1 MLKIDMNK
9 KTGLFIMPRSSSDWR
24 GSEAL
29 WITVAG
35 WAAAA
40 ERKFGKAYI
49 LTTDRVATPKEV
61 LQYPLGTPKTLNS
74 NSKKISS
81 FLPII
86 LITLIKDI
94 ILWKSSMNNDHYDYE
109 LPDMENGVSLV
120 WEQHDFFPGIGYKLA
135 KKHNVPFIIYA
146 HAPQVWE
153 AAKWG
158 VKRPVWGKLLE
169 KMETRSLKRADIVA
183 CVSQQVADKLKRM
196 GIPKNK
202 ILVSP
207 MAVDAHLFTN
217 INSQQIIDN
226 YNLKDKFI
234 IGWTGSFRSFHGL
247 DILMKVFQ
255 KVHDS
260 INVSLL
266 MLVGDGAEK
275 EETMKMAEDLGV
287 KDAVVFTGR
296 KSFTEI
302 PNYVNAFD
310 LAIVSARNASDF
322 HYSPLKLREYLGAGK
337 ATLAPNAGEI
347 PKMFRD
353 DIHLKLYNVG
363 DIEGTAQKII
373 ELYTDEEK
381 RNLIAIK
388 GREHILKH
396 GTWDVELEKLMNKT
410 K

>member
-1 MLKIDMNK
+1 
-9 KTGLFIMPRSSSDWR
+9 MPRSSEAWR

-40 ERKFGKAYI
+40 ERKYGKAYI
-49 LTTDRVATPKEV
+49 LTTDRFASPKEV
-61 LQYPLGTPKTLNS
+61 LKYPLGKAPQISKS
-74 NSKKISS
+74 GRKKISS
-81 FLPII
+81 FLPTI

-94 ILWKSSMNNDHYDYE
+94 LLWKSSNNQSHFNYK
-109 LPDMENGVSLV
+109 LPDVENGVALV

-135 KKHNVPFIIYA
+135 KKHNAPFIIYV

-153 AAKWG
+153 ASKWG
-158 VKRPVWGKLLE
+158 VKRPIWGKLLE
-169 KMETRSLKRADIVA
+169 KIETRSLKRADIVA
-183 CVSQQVADKLKRM
+183 CVSRQVADKLKVM
-196 GIPKNK
+196 GIPENK

-207 MAVDAHLFTN
+207 MAVDAHLFSKS
-217 INSQQIIDN
+217 NSQHIIKD

-247 DILMKVFQ
+247 DILLEIFQ
-255 KVHDS
+255 KVSKS
-260 INVSLL
+260 ISDARLL
-266 MLVGDGAEK
+266 LVGDGFEM
-275 EETMKMAEDLGV
+275 ENTMKLANDLGI
-287 KDAVVFTGR
+287 KEAVIFTGR

-302 PNYVNAFD
+302 PDYVDVFD
-310 LAIVSARNASDF
+310 LAIVSARRASDF

-347 PKMFRD
+347 PKMFQD

-373 ELYTDEEK
+373 ELYKDQEK
-381 RNLIAIK
+381 RNLIAFRGK
-388 GREHILKH
+388 EYILKN
-396 GTWDVELEKLMNKT
+396 GTWDVELDKLNIKI